1 MSWEAAAACPRRL
14 GSRRPPRMTHFSRR
28 LMPAG
33 KRRRESGGRRCFQ
46 PRPGLP
52 CFHQERASLGS
63 SGWARRSSV
72 RGEWGSG
79 QQYEAPFGDGVWCWG
94 GSSATGAMAPG
105 CRQGA
110 LLQLG
115 LLEGMVA
122 LPNYTAIPQDMHQK
136 SRPHFKHPREAL
148 PEGAGGG
155 FGWDVP
161 GHVPWP
167 SM

>member
-1 MSWEAAAACPRRL
+1 MKPSL
-14 GSRRPPRMTHFSRR
+14 GMGFGAGGAVRPPEPWH
-28 LMPAG
+28 
-33 KRRRESGGRRCFQ
+33 
-46 PRPGLP
+46 
-52 CFHQERASLGS
+52 
-63 SGWARRSSV
+63 
-72 RGEWGSG
+72 
-79 QQYEAPFGDGVWCWG
+79 
-94 GSSATGAMAPG
+94 PG

-122 LPNYTAIPQDMHQK
+122 LPNYTAIPRDMHQK
-136 SRPHFKHPREAL
+136 SRPRFKHPREAL
-148 PEGAGGG
+148 AEGAGGR